1 MKDRERE
8 REREREKGIAGDA
21 CGKEPLRNPV
31 KAAARR
37 FLHILKSET
46 PLGVVLAGK
55 FDWRDLC
62 ALGFGGW
69 GQLYF
74 FFCFKFWKI
83 GVKDACVHLPA
94 ALIPC
99 SDTVL

>member
-1 MKDRERE
+1 
-8 REREREKGIAGDA
+8 
-21 CGKEPLRNPV
+21 V

-69 GQLYF
+69 GSAVF

-83 GVKDACVHLPA
+83 GVSCAVGRIVVVRAVLCTTSSGTRCVVHYY
-94 ALIPC
+94 
-99 SDTVL
+99 